1 MDNKK
6 IFVMMFMA
14 IFMISMVSAFE
25 FDNVK
30 EYDPIT
36 RTATVYDCSVWIGG
50 CLIKGDVISTTMLE
64 SPLNVY
70 VERGE
75 DKLVGWFNYQTTNPD
90 VKGTFGDLYLEN
102 KKNGQAMSRGRQYKV
117 RISTEESVD
126 DFKLVNCEDVANAE
140 GSLDR
145 VCDQEKVGSH
155 IETVYD
161 WMPITNPNLILKPNT
176 LYQVGIFV
184 DVEEGDHGDWKPTFA
199 GKQIPEWAAWTENL
213 NVDIAAFYNFD
224 DNLATTTF
232 IDATGN
238 IPLTLNT
245 NTNNL
250 YTASGQID
258 GATAQTGEIGDNFAK
273 TGDGNEW
280 YDTAGEDLTVCFWLY
295 PTASTPYDIY
305 LGQSAAGGHDWF
317 LGSPGSSSKIQF
329 TTINTATTRTDDL
342 SANNLTMNSWSFVC
356 AVVDHTN
363 NFKKVYVDD
372 SVWINE
378 AFTGTLRSTN
388 LYSQVS
394 NYNGNTGNNAFNGRM
409 DLLSIHR
416 RALSTA
422 ELTQMYNSNVGM
434 KYTDQFVFAPNITL
448 NSPASANYTTLQ
460 TPTINFT
467 VWDDK
472 EVSDVKLYVNDVLN
486 QTNASGLNNTD
497 YLFDLTLGDGN
508 YTIYGKATDNESE
521 ETNSS
526 SIQINIDTTP
536 PTITAPTGLNDLVIL
551 SLPTNSTWS
560 FNASDPNLDQCY
572 YNTSE
577 QGTTVVTCNSTIQ
590 TAWTT
595 QGNKTITSCAND
607 TFGTETCQTDYIW
620 VYYLQETQA
629 DNIDPVGEG
638 TEVEFS
644 FLVNLTDIPSTT
656 AYLVLNN
663 TNYAAT
669 TSIAGVNAYYFQ
681 ADVVIPDGWGNS
693 TGNVFDWNWVY
704 NISGIVTN
712 EETDT
717 ENITVYALEI
727 DDCSSYG
734 DVILNL
740 SLKDEEEDTYL
751 FPPTANNTD
760 VQVDLKIIAT
770 DNSSLSWD
778 YSNTWTDDADGIVQI
793 CVPSGV
799 LNNSEYKMEFV
810 MGYSAEDYVQ
820 EFYYLDNGDLNADKQ
835 YNSLTTDQINLYDLP
850 LDDSTTFLFKFFDED
865 NIEVKD
871 GVVHTFRK
879 YIGDGEFREVERSK
893 SDNNGETH
901 VHLVEEDVI
910 YYFKI
915 SLESEILFTSASYS
929 AKCLSTPCQIDL
941 EASGEFEEFDNNWDL
956 ANGSYD
962 VTSDAGTRQVSMLYL
977 LEDPKTMNITVMK
990 YSNNPDTMEVVGS
1003 DQAYS
1008 TGGILSVTVPQVAG
1022 NISFI
1027 AVIYEDGEVIDT
1039 EWVDFSP
1046 SGTDYFGATGI
1057 FMALLLIICLILMG
1071 SSEGEGTLIFAIIG
1085 LILISALK
1093 LIDLN
1098 YYALVGFICA
1108 AVILIWKISER
1119 RKR

>member
-1 MDNKK
+1 
-6 IFVMMFMA
+6 
-14 IFMISMVSAFE
+14 
-25 FDNVK
+25 
-30 EYDPIT
+30 
-36 RTATVYDCSVWIGG
+36 
-50 CLIKGDVISTTMLE
+50 
-64 SPLNVY
+64 
-70 VERGE
+70 
-75 DKLVGWFNYQTTNPD
+75 
-90 VKGTFGDLYLEN
+90 
-102 KKNGQAMSRGRQYKV
+102 
-117 RISTEESVD
+117 
-126 DFKLVNCEDVANAE
+126 
-140 GSLDR
+140 
-145 VCDQEKVGSH
+145 
-155 IETVYD
+155 
-161 WMPITNPNLILKPNT
+161 
-176 LYQVGIFV
+176 
-184 DVEEGDHGDWKPTFA
+184 
-199 GKQIPEWAAWTENL
+199 
-213 NVDIAAFYNFD
+213 
-224 DNLATTTF
+224 LATTTF

-317 LGSPGSSSKIQF
+317 LGSPVSSSKIQF

-394 NYNGNTGNNAFNGRM
+394 NYNGDTGDNAFNGRM

-434 KYTDQFVFAPNITL
+434 KYTDQFGSAPNITL

-536 PTITAPTGLNDLVIL
+536 FIDFITPPTLPNYANITQENIPMKVNVSTSYFENITYSLRNVNGTNYTQFYATETYDINFTNMPDAHYHYDVTVCTTTDQCNSTETRHIYHDATPPTITAPTGLNDLVIL

-560 FNASDPNLDQCY
+560 FNASDPHLDQCY

>member
-560 FNASDPNLDQCY
+560 FNALDPNLDQCY

-956 ANGSYD
+956 ANGSYSIS
-962 VTSDAGTRQVSMLYL
+962 SDAGTRQVSMLYL
-977 LEDPKTMNITVMK
+977 LEDPKTMNLTIMK
-990 YSNNPDTMEVVGS
+990 YTNNPDTMEIVGS
-1003 DQAYS
+1003 DEAYS

-1027 AVIYEDGEVIDT
+1027 AVVYEGGEVIDT

-1046 SGTDYFGATGI
+1046 SGSDYFGATGI
-1057 FMALLLIICLILMG
+1057 FMALLLIICLILMA

-1085 LILISALK
+1085 LIVISSLK
-1093 LIDLN
+1093 LIDLD
-1098 YYALVGFICA
+1098 YYALIGFICA
-1108 AVILIWKISER
+1108 LSIVIWKIAER